1 MMTNIRS
8 GISIQ
13 IVVQGEILQDLQLEE
28 HREYAIG
35 RADDCFITL
44 NSDAVSRTHA
54 KLSLSPD
61 GAMLL
66 DNNSSNGTTLNG
78 SDLQSGQWYPVQ
90 QGDKI
95 CFGRV
100 IEFLVTSLGQQVSQT
115 PSSNQHV
122 NSTGSDGSLLAI
134 LNAKNKVVIG
144 RHSSCDWVLPSLQAS
159 REHAVI
165 SKRDGKFII
174 EDLESTNGTYVNGQL
189 IEQAIWIEPED
200 QVTIGGETFSIG
212 LGNIEQK
219 FAIIAENIEKVYPNG
234 YVGLNTINIKIPS
247 RNFVALMGPSGCGKS
262 TLLKA
267 LNGVSP
273 ITSGA
278 ITIQGLQLNNK
289 NFDILKKHIGYVPQ
303 EDIVHGE
310 LTVEKTLFY
319 AAKLRMS
326 NDVSNSEINAKID
339 SVLESLNLA
348 NAGIKQ
354 NKVSE
359 LSGGQRKRVCIAVE
373 LLNDPKILFLDEP
386 TSPLD
391 PETIDDFLSCIR
403 GLVKDG
409 QTVVMVTHKPSDL
422 DYVDDIIFLS
432 KGGYQ
437 TYYGTKD
444 NMISYFGTRN
454 LIEIYSLLKNPEEGK
469 KWFHRWTSANPS
481 DDQKTEHEELHPEPK
496 TSLIRQYFWL
506 SRRYFSIKRSD
517 LWNLAL
523 LVGQP
528 IIIGALIAFIFDE
541 LNISV
546 LFFMSIFAIWFGV
559 SNASKEISNEL
570 AIYERERMYN
580 LSIGNY
586 IASKMSILAVLALVQ
601 VVIFAG
607 IIFVRYQGETVQLW
621 EFLPNLGF
629 MFFLSL
635 SATIFGLL
643 LSSVFSNT
651 EKVMT
656 FVPIALMPQFL
667 LAGFVS
673 PLDNTVK
680 VIMSYFM
687 LGRWGT
693 EGFAWIQDYSA
704 EDLGEWADLDKTV
717 PASVMQ
723 DLPELVQPTSSSQ
736 APGLELVS
744 KPNGAMEQ
752 LDLYKSDE
760 VITTLGPES
769 FWFVIGAIMAINI
782 LSLLWIYLALKS
794 KDKKFIG

>member
-1 MMTNIRS
+1 MKDNHN
-8 GISIQ
+8 GISIK
-13 IVVQGEILQDLQLEE
+13 ITIQGKFLQDLRLEE
-28 HREYAIG
+28 LREYAIG
-35 RADDCFITL
+35 RSEDCFITL
-44 NSDAVSRTHA
+44 NSGSISRTHA
-54 KLSLSPD
+54 KLLLSAE
-61 GAMLL
+61 GAKLQ
-66 DNNSSNGTTLNG
+66 DNDSSNGTTLNG
-78 SDLQSGQWYPVQ
+78 ASLLAGQWYPVNS
-90 QGDKI
+90 GDRI
-95 CFGRV
+95 CFGGLV
-100 IEFLVTSLGQQVSQT
+100 EFLVTSLEQNMNQSGSPNRQVD
-115 PSSNQHV
+115 
-122 NSTGSDGSLLAI
+122 STGSESSLLSI
-134 LNAKNKVVIG
+134 LNAKNQVVIG
-144 RHSSCDWVLPSLQAS
+144 RHSSCDWVLPSLLAS

-165 SKRDGKFII
+165 SKRDGKFYIK
-174 EDLESTNGTYVNGQL
+174 DLNSTNGTYVNGQL
-189 IEQAIWIEPED
+189 IDEAVLIEPED

-212 LGNIEQK
+212 QGSIEQK

-234 YVGLNTINIKIPS
+234 YVGLNKINIKIPS

-273 ITSGA
+273 VTSGA

-289 NFDILKKHIGYVPQ
+289 NFNILKKHIGYVPQ

-326 NDVSNSEINAKID
+326 SDVSNSEINAKID
-339 SVLESLNLA
+339 AVLKSLNLA
-348 NAGIKQ
+348 NAGIKE

-403 GLVKDG
+403 GLVKNG

-444 NMISYFGTRN
+444 DMISYFGTRN

-469 KWFHRWTSANPS
+469 KWFHRWSTANPS
-481 DDQKTEHEELHPEPK
+481 DDQKADHEELHPQPK
-496 TSLIRQYFWL
+496 TSLLRQYYWL

-528 IIIGALIAFIFDE
+528 IIIGALIAFIFDQ

-570 AIYERERMYN
+570 PIYERERMYN
-580 LSIGNY
+580 LNIGNY
-586 IASKMSILAVLALVQ
+586 IASKMSILAIIALLQ
-601 VVIFAG
+601 VVIFSG
-607 IIFVRYQGETVQLW
+607 IIFLRYQGETVELW
-621 EFLPNLGF
+621 EFFPNLGF

-680 VIMSYFM
+680 VVMSYFM

-704 EDLGEWADLDKTV
+704 EDRGEWADLDKTE

-723 DLPELVQPTSSSQ
+723 DLPELVQPTSVSE
-736 APGLELVS
+736 APSLELVS
-744 KPNGAMEQ
+744 KPSGAIEQ
-752 LDLYKSDE
+752 LDLYRSDDLL
-760 VITTLGPES
+760 TSLGPEGLY
-769 FWFVIGAIMAINI
+769 FAIGAIMVINI
-782 LSLLWIYLALKS
+782 LSLCWIYLALKS